1 MRILIA
7 VLALAVLPLVGFA
20 QSEKEID
27 LPAFASL
34 KVFGPF
40 RVHLQPGDTEKVIIN
55 SPGSSDN
62 IQAEVKNGRLKI
74 KFKDDLWRNEKPR
87 IEVHYRVLSEIMAEA
102 DGRVR
107 SATVIK
113 SQSLRIN
120 LSSGGQADLE
130 IDVRNLDISVT
141 TGAILTLGGQADVQE
156 SHVNTGGEIDARDLD
171 SNEVYVKA
179 GTGGRA
185 RVRALKLID
194 ARSSM
199 GGYVSY
205 SGNPEIRDHNASL
218 GGTITRD

>member
-1 MRILIA
+1 MTILIM
-7 VLALAVLPLVGFA
+7 VLALTVLPLVGFA
-20 QSEKEID
+20 QGEKEID

-40 RVHLQPGDTEKVIIN
+40 RVYLQPGDTEKVIIN
-55 SPGSSDN
+55 SPGGSDN
-62 IQAEVKNGRLKI
+62 ILAEVKNGRLKI
-74 KFKDDLWRNEKPR
+74 KFKDDIWRNEKPR
-87 IEVHYRVLSEIMAEA
+87 IEVHYRVLSEIVAEA

-199 GGYVSY
+199 GGHVSY
-205 SGNPEIRDHNASL
+205 SGNPEIRDHNSSL